1 MPRHTLMLRDA
12 PIARAGDRLTITGDE
27 AKHAI
32 RVKRVR
38 SGDSLAILDGEGLLA
53 HAHAEDARRD
63 LVVVIDRVERVEPT
77 SPRVVVYAAPPKGQ
91 RFEQMVDG
99 CAQAGAHAL
108 VPIETDYGVVEPGAN
123 KMQRAHRVAE
133 EASKQSGRAWL
144 LRVREQI
151 AFDDALAA
159 SGVRVLCDGDAP
171 MYEPRG
177 GEEVALLIGP
187 EGGWSPAERT
197 RAEAAGAVRAS
208 FGVHTMRIEVAA
220 PTACAI
226 ALHLE
231 RSRR

>member
-12 PIARAGDRLTITGDE
+12 PTPAAGDRLTITGDE

-38 SGDSLAILDGEGLLA
+38 AGDSLTILDGEGLLA

-77 SPRVVVYAAPPKGQ
+77 SPRIEVFAAAPKGQ
-91 RFEQMVDG
+91 RFEQMVDS
-99 CAQAGAHAL
+99 CAQVGAHGV
-108 VPIETDYGVVEPGAN
+108 VPIETDFGVVEPGAN

-144 LRVREQI
+144 LCVGEQI
-151 AFDDALAA
+151 AFDEALAGE
-159 SGVRVLCDGDAP
+159 GVRVLCDADAP
-171 MYEPRG
+171 PYRPSG
-177 GEEVALLIGP
+177 AEEIRLLVGP
-187 EGGWSPAERT
+187 EGGWSPAERE
-197 RAEAAGAVRAS
+197 RAEAAGAMRAS

-220 PTACAI
+220 PSACAI

-231 RSRR
+231 HAQR